1 MRTADPVPLHECAT
15 GTAPTAPAAIGETLC
30 SKKASAGPEG
40 YHAHQRQR
48 NPRTLFV
55 HVEGPNGRF
64 YVTGQTGRALLAFVE
79 AGEAGR
85 TANEVSSWG
94 YRLAA
99 YVHDLRRLYGLEIEM
114 LKEPHPGGWHGRY
127 VLRSPVQVFAVQ
139 QVAGG
144 RA

>member
-1 MRTADPVPLHECAT
+1 MRTANERKRAAGAIAT
-15 GTAPTAPAAIGETLC
+15 TAPAAIGEPL
-30 SKKASAGPEG
+30 SPKKSPASPEG
-40 YHAHQRQR
+40 YHALSRPR

-55 HVEGPNGRF
+55 HAEGPNGRF

-127 VLRSPVQVFAVQ
+127 VLRSPVQVLAVQ